1 MRDLPV
7 GAGARLTAVGHVLD
21 DVVWHALNG
30 PQAHLADTSPDGST
44 ARRYLEDVAPFCGV
58 ERLDDH
64 GWAELGALV
73 GPAGV
78 AVFLRG
84 EVEPT
89 PAGWIE
95 LVREPARQYVAGDR
109 MGPGVV
115 GAEVVELSAADAL
128 DMVALAAATEPGPV
142 GPKAY
147 LTGRWFGVRR
157 EGRLVAMAGERM
169 RPPGYGEVSGVC
181 VDESARGEGL
191 GAGVTLAAAHGIRE
205 RGDVPMLHV
214 REGNTAGERL
224 YERLGFEVRRMVTV
238 VVARRAS

>member
-1 MRDLPV
+1 VPV

-21 DVVWHALNG
+21 DVVWHALSG
-30 PQAHLADTSPDGST
+30 PHAHLAATSPDGGT
-44 ARRYLEDVAPFCGV
+44 ARRYLDDVAPFCGV

-64 GWAELGALV
+64 GWAELAALV
-73 GPAGV
+73 GPRGV

-89 PAGWIE
+89 PAGWTE
-95 LVREPARQYVAGDR
+95 LVREPATQYVAGDLV
-109 MGPGVV
+109 GPQVI
-115 GAEVVELSAADAL
+115 GAEVVELSASDAL

-142 GPKAY
+142 GPKCH

-157 EGRLVAMAGERM
+157 EGRLIAMAGERM
-169 RPPGYGEVSGVC
+169 RVEGYGEVSGVC

-191 GAGVTLAAAHGIRE
+191 GAAVTLAAAHGIRE

-214 REGNTAGERL
+214 RAGNGPGERL

-238 VVARRAS
+238 VVARRVAT

>member
-1 MRDLPV
+1 M
-7 GAGARLTAVGHVLD
+7 AHVLD

-30 PQAHLADTSPDGST
+30 PQAHLADTSPDGAT
-44 ARRYLEDVAPFCGV
+44 AKQYQDGIAPFCGV

-64 GWAELGALV
+64 GWAELAALV
-73 GPAGV
+73 GPRGV

-89 PAGWIE
+89 PGGWTE
-95 LVREPARQYVAGDR
+95 LVREPARQYVASDR
-109 MGPGVV
+109 LGPGVV
-115 GAEVVELSAADAL
+115 GAEVVELSASDAL

-142 GPKAY
+142 GPRCH
-147 LTGRWFGVRR
+147 LTGRWFGIRR
-157 EGRLVAMAGERM
+157 EGRLIAMAGERM

-191 GAGVTLAAAHGIRE
+191 GAVVTMAAVHGIRE

-214 REGNTAGERL
+214 REGNAAGERL
-224 YERLGFEVRRMVTV
+224 YERLGFEVRRLVTV